1 MKHKILISVE
11 ENCLGPELFRD
22 LKPLLNETH
31 KKYLTGIR
39 LVEYFE
45 SKLLLVNHN
54 GQSKDAELSKMLEKL
69 QYSASMEKAAQDL
82 DMEFEIFK
90 GKLNNT
96 SLRSLSMV
104 ADLMVLDRKVL
115 APFCGESV
123 LSELIGNVSCPVL
136 VLPEERGVSRL
147 MMVYD
152 GSFSSVHALKSFL
165 SIFNPNLRSLPFSV
179 LVEDPESKLAMDQE
193 RVFVDYLKMFFND
206 IGIQLMVDDAVESLE
221 RRLEID
227 GEKPLLL
234 FGGRTGNEVLNC
246 NKENRHIT
254 DNNPSFIFKGHDA

>member
-1 MKHKILISVE
+1 MKHKILISIE

-22 LKPLLNETH
+22 LKPLLNESH

-39 LVEYFE
+39 LAEYFE
-45 SKLLLVNHN
+45 SKLLLAQHN
-54 GQSKDAELSKMLEKL
+54 GHTNGVEVSKMLERL
-69 QYSASMEKAAQDL
+69 QYATEMEKAAEDME
-82 DMEFEIFK
+82 MEFEVFK
-90 GKLNNT
+90 GKLNDS
-96 SLRSLSMV
+96 SLRSLSVV

-123 LSELIGNVSCPVL
+123 LSELISSVHCPVL
-136 VLPEERGVSRL
+136 VLPADRKVSRL

-165 SIFNPNLRSLPFSV
+165 SIFHPKLRSLPFSV
-179 LVEDPESKLAMDQE
+179 LVEDPESKVDMEQE
-193 RVFVDYLKMFFND
+193 KVFVDYLKMFFKD
-206 IGIQLMVDDAVESLE
+206 IGIQLMVEDAVDSLE
-221 RRLEID
+221 QSLEID
-227 GEKPLLL
+227 EEKPLLL